1 MSEQTPEDKQNEN
14 RWLGILAAF
23 GVVWYLILAAQYG
36 LSLMSSIEDLKAT
49 GATDDQIAYI
59 YATPFWAHSAKSLAV
74 LAGVFGSVA
83 LFLRKSAAYWLL
95 AVAVIGTMGVMLD
108 AVLRGGF
115 KMFGGATSSFSVMA
129 IIIALFL
136 FWFAH
141 NAKLEKLI

>member
-1 MSEQTPEDKQNEN
+1 MSEQTPEDKKSEN

-36 LSLMSSIEDLKAT
+36 LSLMTNIEELKAT
-49 GATDDQIAYI
+49 GVTDEQIAYI

-83 LFLRKSAAYWLL
+83 LFLRKPAAYWLL
-95 AVAVIGTMGVMLD
+95 AIAVIGTMGVMLD

-115 KMFGGATSSFSVMA
+115 QMFGGATSSFSIIA
-129 IIIALFL
+129 IVIALFL

-141 NAKLEKLI
+141 NAKANDLI